1 MDELQD
7 ELDMIVSAGTKLD
20 IDYYLEDVIDD
31 DAQEDIYEYF
41 MEADSGDVEA
51 AFAELKED
59 DYTMEEIKLVRL
71 KFLSEMSN

>member
-7 ELDMIVSAGTKLD
+7 ELDMIVSSGTKLD

-41 MEADSGDVEA
+41 MEADSGDAEA
-51 AFAELKED
+51 AFADLKED